1 VKGIQDALIAEIER
15 RAALACPITGPDYA
29 AILAAVAEEN
39 AADLDALKQAW
50 IEATIAGPC

>member
-1 VKGIQDALIAEIER
+1 MDDLIAEIER
-15 RAALACPITGPDYA
+15 RAALACPIAGPDYA
-29 AILAAVAEEN
+29 AILASVAEEN

>member
-1 VKGIQDALIAEIER
+1 MIEYLIAEIER

-39 AADLDALKQAW
+39 AADLGALKQAW